1 MYAYKITILT
11 SQKRQAR
18 GRLLT
23 KIIYRLFPLQS
34 TCLGGCPLIPPTDV
48 GKRNHFEV
56 LRTMKEKKNKSVM
69 IGLRL
74 TNEEFAKF
82 EPVIQ
87 ATGLG
92 KSEFFRLIILGNFD
106 PGVNN
111 NVKKNNQREL
121 LRLFNKS
128 SNNLNQIAKKI
139 NTEYRNGFI
148 SESTYLRYL
157 NILIN
162 IRDAFV
168 RGVDKC

>member
-1 MYAYKITILT
+1 
-11 SQKRQAR
+11 
-18 GRLLT
+18 
-23 KIIYRLFPLQS
+23 
-34 TCLGGCPLIPPTDV
+34 
-48 GKRNHFEV
+48 
-56 LRTMKEKKNKSVM
+56 MKEKKNKSVM

-106 PGVNN
+106 PGVHN

>member
-1 MYAYKITILT
+1 MKEIKGKSKIITIRMT
-11 SQKRQAR
+11 EEEYEK
-18 GRLLT
+18 
-23 KIIYRLFPLQS
+23 YQS
-34 TCLGGCPLIPPTDV
+34 
-48 GKRNHFEV
+48 
-56 LRTMKEKKNKSVM
+56 
-69 IGLRL
+69 
-74 TNEEFAKF
+74 
-82 EPVIQ
+82 VI
-87 ATGLG
+87 AVTGV
-92 KSEFFRLIILGNFD
+92 SRSDFFRRLITGKFD
-106 PGVNN
+106 PNVHNN
-111 NVKKNNQREL
+111 IKKNNQREL